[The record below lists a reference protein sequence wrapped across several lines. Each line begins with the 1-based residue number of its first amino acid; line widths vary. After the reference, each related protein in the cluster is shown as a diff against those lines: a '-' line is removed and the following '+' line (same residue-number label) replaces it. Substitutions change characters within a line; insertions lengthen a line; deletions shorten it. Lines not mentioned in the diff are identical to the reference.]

1 MAVNMEEDFNIA
13 FPIKFNP
20 LKHHW
25 DCILHL
31 LQSAN
36 QTDIIE
42 QFSEFCNNYI
52 DIYTGQ
58 LSPEQISNE
67 ILSELIFNER
77 LLLPHFKI
85 WISLGRGY
93 RTIRLTDHSEWII
106 RESDD
111 ERRYIHVHP
120 ARTGPLSFRMKGS
133 TLKTLLLLKL
143 EFPDIRSVDQL
154 NKIRRKIGLS
164 PIKKLELGKG
174 ILRYYEKLFGPFD
187 IQE

>member
-1 MAVNMEEDFNIA
+1 MAVNMEEDFNIP

-31 LQSAN
+31 LKSAN
-36 QTDIIE
+36 PSVIIE

-67 ILSELIFNER
+67 ILSELKFKDK
-77 LLLPHFKI
+77 LLLPHFKT
-85 WISLGRGY
+85 WIASSRGY
-93 RTIRLTDHSEWII
+93 RMIRLTDHSEWII

-120 ARTGPLSFRMKGS
+120 ARTGPLSFRLKGS

-143 EFPDIRSVDQL
+143 EFPDIQSVDQL
-154 NKIRRKIGLS
+154 NKVRRNIGLS
-164 PIKKLELGKG
+164 PIKKLEAGKG
-174 ILRYYEKLFGPFD
+174 ILSYYEKLFGPFD